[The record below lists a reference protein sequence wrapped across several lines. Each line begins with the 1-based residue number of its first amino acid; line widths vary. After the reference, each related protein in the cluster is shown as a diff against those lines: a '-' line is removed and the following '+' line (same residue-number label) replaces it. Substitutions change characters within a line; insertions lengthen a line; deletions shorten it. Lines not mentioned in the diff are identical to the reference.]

1 MPLLSLLQIGT
12 QVLLTGIF
20 SYIKLAIA
28 LLLRHEGRKALLWCG
43 AVTQVGS
50 FFGAVITFILINIVK
65 VFNAR
70 LKPCTWCCCYF
81 LWMLIVL
88 SRAGTIN
95 TLQCLWDVI
104 NCYFPLPSIGT
115 SGTQVLTCTFEYT
128 CALYRVSM
136 HSCLNL
142 VMHTAFNIYICINLI
157 YSRTFVR
164 SHGQVYPHKRPV
176 LSSRLIGQSYMTCL
190 KHVTATPTFG
200 QCLCLSRNLATIAKF
215 TRSSKLAAVHNCLFI
230 DIYSW
235 CCCSYRKQIRD

>member
-65 VFNAR
+65 VFTAR

-104 NCYFPLPSIGT
+104 NCYFPLPSIH
-115 SGTQVLTCTFEYT
+115 L
-128 CALYRVSM
+128 AR
-136 HSCLNL
+136 
-142 VMHTAFNIYICINLI
+142 
-157 YSRTFVR
+157 
-164 SHGQVYPHKRPV
+164 K
-176 LSSRLIGQSYMTCL
+176 SSRVLLSTLVPYIEWVCTLALIL
-190 KHVTATPTFG
+190 
-200 QCLCLSRNLATIAKF
+200 
-215 TRSSKLAAVHNCLFI
+215 
-230 DIYSW
+230 W
-235 CCCSYRKQIRD
+235 CTQRLTYTYALT